1 MGVTFF
7 TICEYMYRMCV
18 YKVLQFNFIIM
29 KNLLGSFK
37 SREFKMNG
45 VEFLSVSDMQKVR
58 GGTETDKPKTRPKEI
73 IDWDI

>member
-1 MGVTFF
+1 
-7 TICEYMYRMCV
+7 
-18 YKVLQFNFIIM
+18 M

>member
-1 MGVTFF
+1 
-7 TICEYMYRMCV
+7 MCV
-18 YKVLQFNFIIM
+18 YKVLQFNLFIM

-37 SREFKMNG
+37 SREFKVTG
-45 VEFLSVSDMQKVR
+45 IEFLSVSDMQKVR